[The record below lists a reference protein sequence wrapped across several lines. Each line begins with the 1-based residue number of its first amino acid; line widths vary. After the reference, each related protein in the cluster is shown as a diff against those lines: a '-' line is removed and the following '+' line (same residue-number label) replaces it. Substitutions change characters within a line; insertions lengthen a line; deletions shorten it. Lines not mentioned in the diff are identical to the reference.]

1 MCGGLLVLWDQ
12 HAVHERIRVERL
24 LADAL
29 VEGSS
34 RLAVK
39 SAACQQPLIVSLP
52 REEAALILGGERQL
66 LEQWG
71 VKLAEVSQK
80 GEIVKDDVPSS
91 SLALSQIPQCFLSTD
106 LARKVDLCRALL
118 MEAASKEEESA
129 SPRLP
134 RALYDHLASQACR
147 GAVMF
152 GQKIATEDCHRLDQ
166 AKLFFFCKA
175 IQNLISTINVQVIGR
190 PGVVRCAFPVCT
202 WQTFMCYAPQIRLLS
217 SIVCLL
223 LKLY

>member
-29 VEGSS
+29 VEGSP

-39 SAACQQPLIVSLP
+39 SAACQPPLVVSLP
-52 REEAALILGGERQL
+52 REEAALIVGGERQL

-71 VKLAEVSQK
+71 VKLAEVYQQ
-80 GEIVKDDVPSS
+80 GEIVKDEVPSS

-118 MEAASKEEESA
+118 LEVASKEEESA

-152 GQKIATEDCHRLDQ
+152 GQKIAPEDCRRLDQ
-166 AKLFFFCKA
+166 ANLVCKA
-175 IQNLISTINVQVIGR
+175 NQNLISTSNVQVIGR
-190 PGVVRCAFPVCT
+190 PGSVRCAFPVCT
-202 WQTFMCYAPQIRLLS
+202 WQTFLCYAPPIRLLS
-217 SIVCLL
+217 SIVFFL
-223 LKLY
+223 LKLH